1 MSVLTL
7 VLTLVTDSRSIITP
21 LRRPKMLDRIMVAL
35 SLDRQATADYCLM
48 LPASSAHLES
58 YGVDV
63 DGVDVVTDANGDLGE
78 AQPGVQPGMYA
89 IELEGT

>member
-1 MSVLTL
+1 
-7 VLTLVTDSRSIITP
+7 
-21 LRRPKMLDRIMVAL
+21 MLDRIMGAL
-35 SLDRQATADYCLM
+35 SLDRRVTAEYCLM

-63 DGVDVVTDANGDLGE
+63 VTDAIGDLGE

-89 IELEGT
+89 IELEAT